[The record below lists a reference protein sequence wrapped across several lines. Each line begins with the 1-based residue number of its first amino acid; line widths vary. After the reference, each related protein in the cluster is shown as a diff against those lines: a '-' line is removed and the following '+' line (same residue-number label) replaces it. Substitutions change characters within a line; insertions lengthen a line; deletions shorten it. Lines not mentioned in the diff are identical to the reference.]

1 MHLKKFADFQ
11 KEFIDGKVCFILFY
25 LFMFLLIFYFFQ
37 SFLTLPTC
45 FFVSSKPNVPPLF
58 SAVARDFA
66 KEFDF
71 AFVSTSDKESAKIL
85 EHLQIK
91 VRKKRRP
98 KK

>member
-1 MHLKKFADFQ
+1 MERFALF
-11 KEFIDGKVCFILFY
+11 CFHYLCLF
-25 LFMFLLIFYFFQ
+25 LIFFFFQ

-91 VRKKRRP
+91 VRKKRKP